1 VTTFEKA
8 RQIIAE
14 ALPKVSGTPEAR
26 AQAILDALLAG
37 RIMPTTMRASTNMF
51 VRFHAHCK
59 HLGKET
65 GYGYRHWYN
74 DAIAYAESIDM
85 WPCKI
90 VQRSI
95 EIGGDVIAIDVSVPE
110 STTRATNGQLLAAYQ
125 VIVDGAKEHGI
136 TLPEHAEVE

>member
-8 RQIIAE
+8 RMIIDETLRTIYGHDYQE
-14 ALPKVSGTPEAR
+14 AGRE
-26 AQAILDALLAG
+26 ILDALLAA
-37 RIMPTTMRASTNMF
+37 RIMPTTMRASTDMF

-74 DAIAYAESIDM
+74 
-85 WPCKI
+85 
-90 VQRSI
+90 
-95 EIGGDVIAIDVSVPE
+95 VSVPE

-125 VIVDGAKEHGI
+125 VIIDGAKEHGI
-136 TLPEHAEVE
+136 LLPEHTEVDA

>member
-1 VTTFEKA
+1 
-8 RQIIAE
+8 
-14 ALPKVSGTPEAR
+14 
-26 AQAILDALLAG
+26 
-37 RIMPTTMRASTNMF
+37 
-51 VRFHAHCK
+51 
-59 HLGKET
+59 
-65 GYGYRHWYN
+65 
-74 DAIAYAESIDM
+74 M

-95 EIGGDVIAIDVSVPE
+95 EIGGDVIVIDVSVPE